1 MLEETAQAYFLPMLI
16 VAFSAA
22 ETHLAQVGAGK
33 SSPTHC
39 SVRRW
44 AEQRTPA
51 YSIHCIYLHGL
62 KSNVGASF
70 LVAVR
75 RPVRRGPVRNL
86 PRAPG
91 PKCHIPFS
99 SSTTTPRYAVRFAL
113 VSSKTPIGEF
123 VARQTT
129 GS

>member
-1 MLEETAQAYFLPMLI
+1 MLEETAQAYFLPMLM
-16 VAFSAA
+16 VAFSAV

-33 SSPTHC
+33 SSPAHC
-39 SVRRW
+39 SVRHW

-51 YSIHCIYLHGL
+51 YSIHCIYMRGL
-62 KSNVGASF
+62 KSRVEASF

-91 PKCHIPFS
+91 LKCHIPFS
-99 SSTTTPRYAVRFAL
+99 SSTITPRYAAPCAL
-113 VSSKTPIGEF
+113 ASSKRPTRKFAG
-123 VARQTT
+123 RQTT
-129 GS
+129 AR

>member
-16 VAFSAA
+16 VAFSAV

-51 YSIHCIYLHGL
+51 YSIHCIYMHGL
-62 KSNVGASF
+62 KGNVGASF

-75 RPVRRGPVRNL
+75 QPVRRGPASNL

-91 PKCHIPFS
+91 LACRTQFLS
-99 SSTTTPRYAVRFAL
+99 LMTPPLYAARCAL
-113 VSSKTPIGEF
+113 VSS
-123 VARQTT
+123 
-129 GS
+129 